1 MRSTVQLCLTP
12 NRDLKHNIENNEGT
26 LLAHISSLSRTIV
39 PFGAFRGRVRGS
51 WRAEECGIARYRVC
65 GGEVGAVV
73 STGTRSAL
81 RDLGERRKGGGEEEG
96 RGGGRGGRE
105 RERKRREGGD

>member
-1 MRSTVQLCLTP
+1 MRCTVQLCLTP
-12 NRDLKHNIENNEGT
+12 NRDLKHSIENKEVI

-39 PFGAFRGRVRGS
+39 PFGAFCCRVRGS

-73 STGTRSAL
+73 STWTRSAL
-81 RDLGERRKGGGEEEG
+81 RDLGERRKVEGEKGGG
-96 RGGGRGGRE
+96 GGG
-105 RERKRREGGD
+105 